1 MINKT
6 RLAHR
11 TLDKITRIT
20 IFRYAFTDLS
30 ADHDQHAERWFT
42 CVARP

>member
-20 IFRYAFTDLS
+20 MLLCFVKAF
-30 ADHDQHAERWFT
+30 H
-42 CVARP
+42 